1 MIHISLQESIG
12 RQGHEIRIEYNG
24 ENSLKNYQ
32 EELKQVTLNLDP
44 VEHIQTYSAVIL
56 DSKMPKING
65 IEVGKEILSVNPRQ
79 RIIFASVFLL
89 PLATLIGPMQGIRQ
103 DVEIIRN
110 PFVQQTLVDNIE
122 DREFI

>member
-1 MIHISLQESIG
+1 MTSED
-12 RQGHEIRIEYNG
+12 RGHELRLENNG
-24 ENSLKNYQ
+24 EDSLKNYE

-44 VEHIQTYSAVIL
+44 VEHVQTYSAVIL

-122 DREFI
+122 DREFILN